1 MIREAIPSDAK
12 EILEFSTKTGSETP
26 FLVYGP
32 EGLDLSESFE
42 TMYLEGLMDK
52 ENEIMLIATINNEE
66 IIGLASVGSSHK
78 EKIRHVG
85 ELGITVAEEFWG
97 FGIGTV
103 LMEELEIWARE
114 SKVIRRLELIVHAD
128 NERAIHLYEKMGY
141 TVEGTLTRAMMVDDK
156 FYDGVM
162 MSLLID

>member
-1 MIREAIPSDAK
+1 MKKEKIEIMIREAIPSDAK
-12 EILEFSTKTGSETP
+12 EILEFSIKTGSETP

-103 LMEELEIWARE
+103 LLEE
-114 SKVIRRLELIVHAD
+114 
-128 NERAIHLYEKMGY
+128 
-141 TVEGTLTRAMMVDDK
+141 
-156 FYDGVM
+156 
-162 MSLLID
+162 